1 MFDVGF
7 LELFLIAV
15 MGLIILGPDKLPQAV
30 KSIAGW
36 VRKIRTAA
44 ANLTSEIERELEVE
58 NLKKELA
65 NKNEEIMKQASDLS
79 KKLNRPVETILSL
92 DESQHDNEE
101 HNSIHS
107 EQATIEEKQGK

>member
-7 LELFLIAV
+7 SELFLVAV
-15 MGLIILGPDKLPQAV
+15 IGLLILGPEKLPQAAKTV
-30 KSIAGW
+30 GGW

-44 ANLTSEIERELEVE
+44 SNLTSEIERELEVE

-79 KKLNRPVETILSL
+79 KKLNRPVESILSL
-92 DESQHDNEE
+92 DDTEKSTDEKSTLE
-101 HNSIHS
+101 D
-107 EQATIEEKQGK
+107 KQGK